1 MITFTSAQLD
11 AWMAALF
18 YPLTRILALFAAAPV
33 FGGAGVP
40 ANIRLLLGLAVTIGL
55 LPALPAM
62 PEVPPASGMGLWIIA
77 QQILIGLAMGYAM
90 RIVFVAMDAA
100 GELIGL
106 QMGLGFA
113 TFYDPLNTARTPVVA
128 EFTGLLATLVFLALN
143 GHLLMIAT
151 VAESFSAFPVSAQ
164 PLGAGTWL
172 NLVEFGS
179 RLFSGGLL
187 LSLPV
192 VVTLLITNLA
202 LGILNRAAPQLNL
215 FAVGF
220 PLTLAVGFVT
230 LALSL
235 SYLAGPLQQLF
246 EEGMR
251 AMLGLVVRP

>member
-11 AWMAALF
+11 AWIAAF
-18 YPLTRILALFAAAPV
+18 FFPLSRVLALFAAAPV
-33 FGGAGVP
+33 FGGAGIP
-40 ANIRLLLGLAVTIGL
+40 LRARLALGLVVTIGL
-55 LPALPAM
+55 APALPPM
-62 PEVPPASGMGLWIIA
+62 PTVPPASGTGLWIVGL
-77 QQILIGLAMGYAM
+77 QILIGLGMAYAM

-100 GELIGL
+100 GELMGL

-128 EFTGLLATLVFLALN
+128 EFTGLLATLLFLALN
-143 GHLLMIAT
+143 GHLMMIAT
-151 VAESFSAFPVSAQ
+151 LAESFTALPVSAQ

-192 VVTLLITNLA
+192 LATLLITNLA

-220 PLTLAVGFVT
+220 PLTLAVGFLG

-235 SYLAGPLQQLF
+235 SYLAPPLQALF

-251 AMLGLVVRP
+251 AMLGIMVRN